1 MPSGRP
7 GVVEAGGAG
16 GGAAVESRPEAL
28 TEETMVPTDQAVLDI
43 ATYVVG
49 EIDAPDAYRTA
60 RYSLLDSLAC
70 AALATRHDECLRLL
84 GPAVAGTVV
93 PCGAR
98 VPGTSYELAPV
109 DAAFDIGCL
118 VRWLDFNDTW
128 LAAEWGH
135 PSDNLGGILAV
146 ADHLSRLRA
155 RQGGDPL
162 LMRDVLTAL
171 IKAYEVQGVLSLANS
186 FNRAGFDHVLLVRVA
201 TAATATWLLGGDESS
216 VAASVAHAWLDGG
229 SLRAYRHAPNV
240 TWRKSWAAADATSRG
255 VRLAQLVLRGASG
268 CPTPLTAPG
277 WGVSDVMLGG
287 RPVLTPR
294 PYGSYT
300 MANVIW
306 KAAFPGEMHA
316 QTAVEAALRLHD
328 AVRHRLDDVDVID
341 IRTQESAVRIID
353 KQGRLDNPA
362 DRDHCLQYMVAI
374 ALIHGELTSAHY
386 EDAIAADPRID
397 ALRARMTVT
406 EDPMFSRD
414 YLAEDKRSVANTLEV
429 IFRDGSRV
437 GPLTVAY
444 PIGHPR
450 RRDEGVGAVQR
461 KFEAALE
468 QIYPAGQCEEVLAI
482 TGDQARLERTP
493 VHDFMAMLSASGG
506 SQGNATRSRTR
517 GDQGGTKETDLQ

>member
-7 GVVEAGGAG
+7 GVVEAGGAAG
-16 GGAAVESRPEAL
+16 GTA
-28 TEETMVPTDQAVLDI
+28 VPTDQVVLDI
-43 ATYVVG
+43 ARYVVSD
-49 EIDAPDAYRTA
+49 IDAPDAYRIA

-70 AALATRHDECLRLL
+70 AALAARHDACLRLL

-98 VPGTSYELAPV
+98 VPGTSYELAPA

-146 ADHLSRLRA
+146 ADHVSRRRA
-155 RQGGDPL
+155 TQGDEPL
-162 LMRDVLTAL
+162 LMRDVLTAM

-201 TAATATWLLGGDESS
+201 TAATAMWLLGGDESG

-255 VRLAQLVLRGASG
+255 VRLAQLVLRGAGG
-268 CPTPLTAPG
+268 CPTPLTAPV

-287 RPVLTPR
+287 RPVCTLR
-294 PYGSYT
+294 PFGSYT
-300 MANVIW
+300 MTNVIW
-306 KAAFPGEMHA
+306 KAVFPGEMHA
-316 QTAVEAALRLHD
+316 QTAVEAALQLHD
-328 AVRHRLDDVDVID
+328 AVRHRLEEIDVIV

-362 DRDHCLQYMVAI
+362 DRDHCLQYMVAV
-374 ALIHGELTSAHY
+374 AMIHGELTSAHY
-386 EDAIAADPRID
+386 EDPVAADRRID

-406 EDPMFSRD
+406 EDATFSRE
-414 YLAEDKRSVANTLEV
+414 YLAEDKRSVANALEV

-450 RRDEGVGAVQR
+450 RREEGVGAVQH
-461 KFEAALE
+461 KFEAALK
-468 QIYPAGQCEEVLAI
+468 QLYPAGQCEEVFAI

-493 VHDFMAMLSASGG
+493 VHDFMATLSTSG
-506 SQGNATRSRTR
+506 APHADAARSRTR
-517 GDQGGTKETDLQ
+517 GDHGGTKQTDLQYAAIGGGEKKGT

>member
-1 MPSGRP
+1 M
-7 GVVEAGGAG
+7 E
-16 GGAAVESRPEAL
+16 GAAVA
-28 TEETMVPTDQAVLDI
+28 VDQVVLDI
-43 ATYVVG
+43 ASYVVSDL
-49 EIDAPDAYRTA
+49 EAPAALRIA

-70 AALATRHDECLRLL
+70 AALALHHDECLRLL

-93 PCGAR
+93 PYGAR

-146 ADHLSRLRA
+146 ADHLSRLRVG
-155 RQGGDPL
+155 QGGEPL
-162 LMRDVLTAL
+162 LVGDVLTAM
-171 IKAYEVQGVLSLANS
+171 IKAYEVQGVLALANS
-186 FNRAGFDHVLLVRVA
+186 FNRAGFDHVLLVKVA
-201 TAATATWLLGGDESS
+201 TAATATWLLGGDESA
-216 VAASVAHAWLDGG
+216 VAASVANAWLDGG
-229 SLRAYRHAPNV
+229 CLRAYRHSPNV

-268 CPTPLTAPG
+268 CPTPLTATG
-277 WGVSDVMLGG
+277 WGVSAVMLGG
-287 RPVLTPR
+287 RPVLAPQ
-294 PYGSYT
+294 PYGTYT
-300 MANVIW
+300 MTNVVW

-328 AVRHRLDDVDVID
+328 TVFPRLEDID
-341 IRTQESAVRIID
+341 AIVIRTQEAAVRIID
-353 KQGRLDNPA
+353 ERGRLDNAA
-362 DRDHCLQYMVAI
+362 DRDHCLQYMVAV

-386 EDAIAADPRID
+386 EDVVAADPRID

-406 EDPMFSRD
+406 EDLTFSRD
-414 YLAEDKRSVANTLEV
+414 YLAEDKRSIANTLEV
-429 IFRDGSRV
+429 SFRDGSGV

-450 RRDEGVGAVQR
+450 RREEGVAAVQQ
-461 KFEAALE
+461 KFEAALKH
-468 QIYPAGQCEEVLAI
+468 IYPAGQCEDILAI

-493 VHDFMAMLSASGG
+493 VHDFMAMLSASEDPT
-506 SQGNATRSRTR
+506 GNATRSRTR
-517 GDQGGTKETDLQ
+517 GDQGGINQTGLRKAAPRRRE

>member
-28 TEETMVPTDQAVLDI
+28 KGETTVPTDQAVLDI
-43 ATYVVG
+43 ASYIVSDL
-49 EIDAPDAYRTA
+49 DAPEPSRTA

-70 AALATRHDECLRLL
+70 AALATCHDACLRLL
-84 GPAVAGTVV
+84 GPAVSGTVV
-93 PCGAR
+93 PRGAR

-109 DAAFDIGCL
+109 EAAFDIGCL
-118 VRWLDFNDTW
+118 IRWLDFNDTW

-155 RQGGDPL
+155 RQGGEPL
-162 LMRDVLTAL
+162 RVRDVLTAM

-240 TWRKSWAAADATSRG
+240 IWRKSWAAADATSRG
-255 VRLAQLVLRGASG
+255 VRLAQLVLRGAGG
-268 CPTPLTAPG
+268 CPTPLTARV

-287 RPVLTPR
+287 RPVVTPR
-294 PYGSYT
+294 PYGSHT
-300 MANVIW
+300 MTNIIW

-328 AVRHRLDDVDVID
+328 AVRHRLDDVDAIV

-353 KQGRLDNPA
+353 KHGQLDNPA
-362 DRDHCLQYMVAI
+362 DRDHCLQYMVAV
-374 ALIHGELTSAHY
+374 ALIYGQLTSAHY
-386 EDAIAADPRID
+386 EDVVAADPRID

-406 EDPMFSRD
+406 EDPAFSRD
-414 YLAEDKRSVANTLEV
+414 YLVEGKRSVANTLEV
-429 IFRDGSRV
+429 SFRDGSRV
-437 GPLTVAY
+437 GPLTVTY

-450 RRDEGVGAVQR
+450 RREEGIGAVQQ
-461 KFEAALE
+461 KFEAALN
-468 QIYPAGQCEEVLAI
+468 QIYPAGRCEEILAI
-482 TGDQARLERTP
+482 TGDQARLEQTP

-506 SQGNATRSRTR
+506 SHGECEPIAEP
-517 GDQGGTKETDLQ
+517 G